1 MCKKNDSI
9 KAKALLEEYNLRI
22 TLPRFKILLCL
33 RTLKKQPLTVHEIH
47 QALSE
52 HNNPMSRTTIHN
64 TLKEFIHLGLI
75 SNSNESQTMSFT
87 LTEHFSSTLREL

>member
-1 MCKKNDSI
+1 MCQKNDSL

-22 TLPRFKILLCL
+22 TLPRVKILLCL

-52 HNNPMSRTTIHN
+52 HNNPMSRSTIHN

-75 SNSNESQTMSFT
+75 SNDKNSHAKSFM
-87 LTEHFSSTLREL
+87 LTEHFYAILRDL